1 MSYEPTNWQTGD
13 VVTSQKL
20 NKLEQGVADAGGGG
34 GFLVVNMT
42 MTDTALTLDKTW
54 QEIWDAVPS
63 VLFMDASEE
72 DKTVYMLYEQ
82 YIDQGVYLLDIGAG
96 TRTISFQTASSSGY
110 PSADMS

>member
-34 GFLVVNMT
+34 VLVVSIIWEDTICT
-42 MTDTALTLDKTW
+42 MNKTW
-54 QEIWDAVPS
+54 QEIWDAAPS

-82 YIDQGVYLLDIGAG
+82 YVDQGVYLLDIGAG